1 MSPSLRSQPAND
13 LSDPAAESFPLEG
26 AVSWSHCCQALPET
40 QQGALRTMEPGKG
53 KFPLEVDWIRKTAWT
68 KALPAPDSVSCSLHN
83 GDDPLLS
90 TYYVS
95 QPNKLRTIIIP
106 ILQIRKLGLQEVKL
120 FTVPPSK
127 SWHQN
132 STEQA
137 WLEGPL
143 VSGPHCSPSPALFN
157 DLGPNMS
164 SVKHVFCLTQ
174 SSETLTKR
182 FSPLHITLRIP
193 THSRRLMCAGPRM
206 LAMRLCKP
214 GQKVPSLILSFY
226 R

>member
-26 AVSWSHCCQALPET
+26 AVSWSHCCQAPPET

-53 KFPLEVDWIRKTAWT
+53 KFPLDVDWIRKTAWT

-143 VSGPHCSPSPALFN
+143 VSGPHCSLSPALFN
-157 DLGPNMS
+157 DLGPNTCLLFNL
-164 SVKHVFCLTQ
+164 VF
-174 SSETLTKR
+174 
-182 FSPLHITLRIP
+182 
-193 THSRRLMCAGPRM
+193 
-206 LAMRLCKP
+206 
-214 GQKVPSLILSFY
+214 
-226 R
+226 